1 MGATC
6 FSSRTGVDSVIN
18 NCHQRAQQ
26 AVRLLETR
34 LGHARW
40 YAKAMTMVQ
49 SRMSRFSTSAGVVDV
64 AAQNAPAAAKPLRQQ
79 SHHHHNTTA
88 IPSADHNHD
97 HNHDHSEFNDDGPPA
112 KKRKLSLRHKQQTTL
127 DQFTVAAVTQSDA
140 PKPPNSVT
148 EVRPHGQLVET
159 VNGVRTALDV
169 GLDHIAEQRP
179 PNGTV
184 ATPELSISLPQTPPP
199 AALSPPPPAPA
210 PTAAS
215 SGAAAADEKKKEEK
229 RTLRS
234 QDDGPR
240 LKSELA
246 TYFANYEDIVFDLQ
260 KEDELVTVETALY
273 VTDDA
278 AKHHQRPRG
287 SASPSPE
294 RARTSNGRVEGETNG
309 IPVAPE
315 SGGFNGCPVI
325 DLSTMTR
332 SVPSHPSD
340 PLDDAHFHK
349 SHRRAE
355 RREKQLRNIEKERAM
370 HEKVQLERLLDGLLG
385 HDWLKVLG
393 VTGITDGEAKK
404 YEPKRDYFVAEVRIL
419 VAKFKLWKEQEKR
432 QRLEK
437 EAAFIAAR
445 EAEGSAVDT
454 GEEEGSVEPPSS
466 EKNASAARQLQQETT
481 NSARSGFEIKLGRRT
496 LHPTSNGTTP
506 TSAPHHSHSIPPPP
520 HTAPNL
526 LHLPSLLQPH
536 LPITSFYTKRHLRDA
551 ALSKTRHPGSRNATA
566 FGHPVPEVAERE
578 FVLPGEYVT
587 EEALRASARQR
598 RRRKRASVADA
609 ASGS

>member
-1 MGATC
+1 
-6 FSSRTGVDSVIN
+6 
-18 NCHQRAQQ
+18 
-26 AVRLLETR
+26 
-34 LGHARW
+34 
-40 YAKAMTMVQ
+40 MTMVQ

-64 AAQNAPAAAKPLRQQ
+64 AAQNAPAATKPLRQQ
-79 SHHHHNTTA
+79 SHHHHNTA
-88 IPSADHNHD
+88 VLPSAEQNHD
-97 HNHDHSEFNDDGPPA
+97 HNCDHGEFVGDGPPA

-169 GLDHIAEQRP
+169 DLDHIAGQHP
-179 PNGTV
+179 TNGTI
-184 ATPELSISLPQTPPP
+184 ATPQRSTTPQPQPPP
-199 AALSPPPPAPA
+199 PTSLSPPPPAPA
-210 PTAAS
+210 
-215 SGAAAADEKKKEEK
+215 AAAAASAATSGVAPEKKKEEK

-260 KEDELVTVETALY
+260 QEEDLVTVDTALY

-278 AKHHQRPRG
+278 AKHHPRSRG
-287 SASPSPE
+287 SASPSP
-294 RARTSNGRVEGETNG
+294 RAAKASNGETEVETNS
-309 IPVAPE
+309 ILATPE
-315 SGGFNGCPVI
+315 FGEFNGCPVI
-325 DLSTMTR
+325 DLSVLTSDTL
-332 SVPSHPSD
+332 SHPSD

-445 EAEGSAVDT
+445 EAEGSTAGET

-466 EKNASAARQLQQETT
+466 EKNASAARQLQEETT
-481 NSARSGFEIKLGRRT
+481 NSVRSGFKIKLGRRS
-496 LHPTSNGTTP
+496 LHPASNGATP
-506 TSAPHHSHSIPPPP
+506 TSAPHHNHSMPPPP

-526 LHLPSLLQPH
+526 LHLPTLPQPH
-536 LPITSFYTKRHLRDA
+536 QPITSFYTKRHLRDA

-566 FGHPVPEVAERE
+566 FGHPVPEIAERE

>member
-1 MGATC
+1 
-6 FSSRTGVDSVIN
+6 
-18 NCHQRAQQ
+18 
-26 AVRLLETR
+26 
-34 LGHARW
+34 
-40 YAKAMTMVQ
+40 MTMVQ

-127 DQFTVAAVTQSDA
+127 DRFTVAAVTQSDA

-169 GLDHIAEQRP
+169 DLDHIAEQRP
-179 PNGTV
+179 SNGTV
-184 ATPELSISLPQTPPP
+184 ATPERSTPPSQPPPPTSLPP
-199 AALSPPPPAPA
+199 LPPAPA
-210 PTAAS
+210 TPAAASTATATAAT
-215 SGAAAADEKKKEEK
+215 EKKKEEK

-260 KEDELVTVETALY
+260 KEEDLVTVDTALY

-278 AKHHQRPRG
+278 AKHHHRSRG

-294 RARTSNGRVEGETNG
+294 RARTSNGRAEGEING
-309 IPVAPE
+309 VAATPE
-315 SGGFNGCPVI
+315 PGGFNGCPVI
-325 DLSTMTR
+325 DLYRLTGDT
-332 SVPSHPSD
+332 PSHPSD

-404 YEPKRDYFVAEVRIL
+404 YEPKRDYFVAELRIL

-445 EAEGSAVDT
+445 EAEGSVEDT

-481 NSARSGFEIKLGRRT
+481 NSARSGFKIKLGRRS

-506 TSAPHHSHSIPPPP
+506 TSAPHRNHSLPPPP

-536 LPITSFYTKRHLRDA
+536 QPIASFYTKRHLRDA
-551 ALSKTRHPGSRNATA
+551 ALNKTRHPGTRNATA